1 MISLQKLQQAMSES
15 REFGSVIPIKRNE
28 YLSWLEKSMN
38 NRLIKAVVGFRRSGK
53 SFLLKILSK
62 SLIDRGTLS
71 SNIFYLNFEND
82 LLSNIKTVQHLRNI
96 WEEYLREI
104 ADPDHPI
111 YIIWD
116 EIQLISGWEKLVRS
130 LYEQGKYNIYVSG
143 SNSNLL
149 SGELS
154 SSLSGR
160 SLQLEIKPFSFREY
174 LDYRG
179 IKSDSYYCEKQKI
192 DRAFS
197 VYMQRGGIA
206 EQFGLEEPFVSNY
219 QSGLIQKIILDDI
232 VKRYS
237 IDNVNIL
244 QEVFEFICGN
254 ITSTISLRKIV
265 NRFDEQGLK
274 VSTTTIDNYIGYWQT
289 SYAVEK
295 LNKFDYR
302 LSRVFDRTSKY
313 YCIDNLLIKGREESN
328 EKRLEN
334 LVYIELTRRYGRK
347 NVFFGQDQNGYEID
361 FVVKNDNKFMFFQV
375 CMVLND
381 KNVKREFGN
390 LELINK
396 YLKGQGTVLFLDDAR
411 SNPDSGSCTSVI
423 EWLINYSSVPLITR

>member
-15 REFGSVIPIKRNE
+15 REFGSIIPIERKE
-28 YLSWLEKSMN
+28 YLLWLEKSMSN
-38 NRLIKAVVGFRRSGK
+38 KLIKAIVGFRRSGK
-53 SFLLKILSK
+53 SFLLKIFSK
-62 SLIDRGTLS
+62 SLVDQGIPS

-82 LLSNIKTVQHLRNI
+82 LLSNIKTVQNLRNI
-96 WEEYLREI
+96 WEVYQREI
-104 ADPDHPI
+104 ANLDHPI

-160 SLQLEIKPFSFREY
+160 SLKLEVKPFSFQEY
-174 LDYRG
+174 LDYCK
-179 IKSDSYYCEKQKI
+179 IKSDSYYSQKEKI
-192 DRAFS
+192 DQAFS
-197 VYMQRGGIA
+197 VYLQRGGIA
-206 EQFGLEEPFVSNY
+206 EQFGLEEPFISNY
-219 QSGLIQKIILDDI
+219 RSGLIQKIILDDI

-244 QEVFEFICGN
+244 QEVFEFVSGN

-265 NRFDEQGLK
+265 NRLDEQGLK
-274 VSTTTIDNYIGYWQT
+274 VSTTTIDNYIRYWQT

-302 LSRVFDRTSKY
+302 LSRVFNRTSKY

-334 LVYIELTRRYGRK
+334 LVYVELTRRYGRD
-347 NVFFGQDQNGYEID
+347 NVFFGQDPNGYEID
-361 FVVKNDNKFMFFQV
+361 FVVKNDDKFMFFQV

-381 KNVKREFGN
+381 KNIKREFGN

-396 YLKGQGTVLFLDDAR
+396 YLKGIGTVLFLDDVR
-411 SNPDSGSCTSVI
+411 SNSDLRPCTSVI
-423 EWLINYSSVPLITR
+423 EWLIKKS